1 MLQKIAKLSF
11 TPVLFE
17 NVIMPAYDV
26 INLNSAF
33 IFQEKSDN
41 FKFNWKGR
49 YDKIKYD

>member
-26 INLNSAF
+26 INLNSAL
-33 IFQEKSDN
+33 QEKIDN

>member
-33 IFQEKSDN
+33 RKKLTILSLIEKEDMT
-41 FKFNWKGR
+41 K
-49 YDKIKYD
+49 